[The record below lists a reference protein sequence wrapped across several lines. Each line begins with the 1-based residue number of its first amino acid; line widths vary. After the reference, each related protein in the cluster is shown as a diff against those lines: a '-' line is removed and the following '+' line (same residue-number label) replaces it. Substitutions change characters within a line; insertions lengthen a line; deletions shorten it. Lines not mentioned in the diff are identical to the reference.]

1 VLDPTVVFQS
11 KGVNVQ
17 TLQGQFDKVAT
28 GSNNGKRFRQE
39 EKPER
44 MNRRKF
50 IANSGAALFLPAALT
65 KPGFTAAGSSSSF
78 PAASSTDQ
86 TYAAEMPNM
95 LESYLTRKLIRIAE
109 KWDRKR
115 DLLTTAADVEARNAF
130 VREKLLL
137 MLGGFPERNSLHATT
152 VKVEQKDG
160 YNVENVMFCSR
171 PDFWV
176 TGNLYIPTTGSGR
189 FPAIISPCGHYPLA
203 RMIPQYQSA
212 YISLVKSG
220 FVVLAYDPIG
230 QGERREYW
238 NPATNITEVG
248 GPVFEHSMPGQELV
262 LLGQTLTGY
271 FVWDAMRAID
281 YLLTRAEVDSKK
293 IGCAG
298 HSGGG
303 TMTKF
308 ISVAD
313 PRVQCAVILEG
324 GTANAS
330 YRSIGFGD
338 IEQDLF
344 PAPLYG
350 INNVDL
356 HVAVAPR
363 PLLACIEHYSE
374 GFDRA
379 ADAIRGRYKQLGAE
393 DHFATVAADD
403 PHSWSPKLRRA
414 TTDWFCRWFYG
425 RSGPSEIEAYET
437 SRPEDLYC
445 TPDGSLRYSNKGMGV
460 FSVIA
465 ETGAALPP
473 RRTSPKSKGELAGY
487 QSQIRE
493 QLQSLLRLAKTTTDN
508 QPLGVRSV
516 VVTPRE
522 GYHIEK
528 IEILS
533 EPGIYVPVW
542 VFVPE
547 NKSGILPTIL
557 YLNDVGMEVG
567 GMEFAGSEASGLEPG
582 PLDELA
588 RRGYLVIAADVR
600 GIGETSASRRM
611 MRSLACGEFGQLFNT
626 DTEMAYG
633 AWWINE
639 SLLGMRVWDVLRCV
653 DYVMQRKGA
662 DHQHLNV
669 IGKGQAGLWC
679 LYAAA
684 LDSRIRNLIC
694 VDSLLSYRA
703 LTQVDRYLYGADI
716 FVPDIL
722 LYLDL
727 PQVAAAV
734 SPRPLT
740 LIEPRNPMK
749 ERVSAPAAHAEY
761 RWTGDIYDRTGA
773 GGKFRIECNQAVG
786 ITGDR
791 YIRLLEASRS
801 SRFS

>member
-1 VLDPTVVFQS
+1 
-11 KGVNVQ
+11 
-17 TLQGQFDKVAT
+17 
-28 GSNNGKRFRQE
+28 
-39 EKPER
+39 
-44 MNRRKF
+44 MNRRRF
-50 IANSGAALFLPAALT
+50 IVNSGAALFLPAALA
-65 KPGFTAAGSSSSF
+65 KSGLAADGSSSSISGAPF
-78 PAASSTDQ
+78 STDQ

-95 LESYLTRKLIRIAE
+95 LESYLVRKLTRIAE

-115 DLLTTAADVEARNAF
+115 DLLRTAGDVEARNAF

-137 MLGGFPERNSLHATT
+137 MLSSFPERNPLRATT
-152 VKVEQKDG
+152 VKVAQKDG
-160 YNVENVMFCSR
+160 YKVENVMFCSR

-176 TGNLYIPTTGSGR
+176 TGNLYVPTSGSGP
-189 FPAIISPCGHYPLA
+189 FPGIISPCGHYPLA
-203 RMIPQYQSA
+203 RMIPQYQRA

-230 QGERREYW
+230 QGERRQYW

-271 FVWDAMRAID
+271 FVWDGMRAID
-281 YLLTRAEVDSKK
+281 YLLSRPEVDSQK

-313 PRVQCAVILEG
+313 PRVQCSVILEG

-330 YRSIGFGD
+330 SRSIGFGD

-344 PAPLYG
+344 PAAIYG

-379 ADAIRGRYKQLGAE
+379 ADAIRARYKQLGAE

-425 RSGPSEIEAYET
+425 RSGPSAMESYET

-445 TPDGSLRYSNKGMGV
+445 TPDGSLRYSKKGMGI

-465 ETGAALPP
+465 EKGTASPP
-473 RRTSPKSKGELAGY
+473 QRKSPKSKAELAGY
-487 QSQIRE
+487 QSEVRE
-493 QLQSLLRLAKTTTDN
+493 QVRSLLRLGRTTEN

-516 VVTPRE
+516 GVTPRE

-533 EPGIYVPVW
+533 EPGIYVPMW
-542 VFVPE
+542 IFVPE
-547 NKSGILPTIL
+547 NSRGVLPTVL
-557 YLNDVGMEVG
+557 YLNDEGMQVD
-567 GMEFAGSEASGLEPG
+567 GMEFSGAEASGLRPG
-582 PLDELA
+582 PLDEMA

-600 GIGETSASRRM
+600 GIGQTSASET
-611 MRSLACGEFGQLFNT
+611 RSLACGEFGQLFNR

-633 AWWINE
+633 AWWMNE

-653 DYVMQRKGA
+653 DYAMQRKGA
-662 DHQHLNV
+662 DHPHLSV
-669 IGKGQAGLWC
+669 IGKGQAGIWS

-694 VDSLLSYRA
+694 VNSLLSYRA

-716 FVPDIL
+716 FVPEIL
-722 LYLDL
+722 QHLDL
-727 PQVAAAV
+727 PQIAAAV
-734 SPRPLT
+734 SPRPLM
-740 LIEPRNPMK
+740 LIEPRNPMQ

-761 RWTGDIYDRTGA
+761 RWTGDIYERIGA
-773 GGKFRIECNQAVG
+773 GGKFRIECNEAVG
-786 ITGDR
+786 NTGDR
-791 YIRLLEASRS
+791 YIRLLETSGTH
-801 SRFS
+801 

>member
-1 VLDPTVVFQS
+1 
-11 KGVNVQ
+11 
-17 TLQGQFDKVAT
+17 
-28 GSNNGKRFRQE
+28 
-39 EKPER
+39 

-50 IANSGAALFLPAALT
+50 IVNSGAALFLPAAFSKSGL
-65 KPGFTAAGSSSSF
+65 AATGSSSSISA
-78 PAASSTDQ
+78 PSATDQ
-86 TYAAEMPNM
+86 SYATEMPNM
-95 LESYLTRKLIRIAE
+95 LELYLAQKLTRLAE

-115 DLLTTAADVEARNAF
+115 DLLRTAVDVEARNAF

-137 MLGGFPERNSLHATT
+137 MLGSFPERNPLRAATI
-152 VKVEQKDG
+152 KVAQKNG
-160 YNVENVMFCSR
+160 YKVENVMFCSR

-176 TGNLYIPTTGSGR
+176 TGNLYVPTSGSGP
-189 FPAIISPCGHYPLA
+189 FPGIISPCGHYPLA

-230 QGERREYW
+230 QGERRQYW

-271 FVWDAMRAID
+271 FVWDGMRAID
-281 YLLTRAEVDSKK
+281 YLLSRPEVDSQK

-313 PRVQCAVILEG
+313 PRVRCAAILEG

-330 YRSIGFGD
+330 TRSIGFGD

-344 PAPLYG
+344 PAAIFG

-379 ADAIRGRYKQLGAE
+379 ADAIRARYKQLGAE
-393 DHFATVAADD
+393 DHFAAVAADD

-414 TTDWFCRWFYG
+414 TTDWFCHWFYG
-425 RSGPSEIEAYET
+425 RSGPSAIAGYEV

-445 TPDGSLRYSNKGMGV
+445 TPDGSLRYSHKGMGV

-465 ETGAALPP
+465 EKGAALPP
-473 RRTSPKSKGELAGY
+473 LRELPKSKTELAAY
-487 QSQIRE
+487 QSHVQEQIRV
-493 QLQSLLRLAKTTTDN
+493 LLRLENAMGSAQS

-516 VVTPRE
+516 AVTPRE

-528 IEILS
+528 IELLS
-533 EPGIYVPVW
+533 EPGIYIPMW
-542 VFVPE
+542 VFVPD
-547 NKSGILPTIL
+547 NSSGVLPTVL
-557 YLNDVGMEVG
+557 YLNDEGMEVD
-567 GMEFAGSEASGLEPG
+567 GMEFEGAEASGLQHSV
-582 PLDELA
+582 LDEMV

-600 GIGETSASRRM
+600 GIGETKVSRV
-611 MRSLACGEFGQLFNT
+611 RSLSCGEFGQLFDA
-626 DTEMAYG
+626 DTAMAYG
-633 AWWINE
+633 AWWMNE

-653 DYVMQRKGA
+653 DYAMQRKGA
-662 DHQHLNV
+662 DHQHLNL

-684 LDSRIRNLIC
+684 LDSRIKTLMC
-694 VDSLLSYRA
+694 VDSLVSYRS

-716 FVPDIL
+716 FVPEIL
-722 LYLDL
+722 QHLDL

-749 ERVSAPAAHAEY
+749 ERVSASAAYGEY
-761 RWTGDIYDRTGA
+761 RFTRDIYNLNGTSS
-773 GGKFRIECNQAVG
+773 KFQIDCNETVG
-786 ITGDR
+786 NTGDR
-791 YIRLLEASRS
+791 YIRLLEASVAR
-801 SRFS
+801 

>member
-1 VLDPTVVFQS
+1 MVDAKRTICPSENKGLLTKSLLDLII
-11 KGVNVQ
+11 GN
-17 TLQGQFDKVAT
+17 A
-28 GSNNGKRFRQE
+28 SNKWQA
-39 EKPER
+39 KR

-50 IANSGAALFLPAALT
+50 IANSGAALFLPSALT
-65 KPGFTAAGSSSSF
+65 RSGLAATGSSSSF
-78 PAASSTDQ
+78 WGSSSTDQ
-86 TYAAEMPNM
+86 SYAAEMPDM
-95 LESYLTRKLIRIAE
+95 LESYLARKLTRLAE

-115 DLLTTAADVEARNAF
+115 DLLRAAGDIEARNAF

-137 MLGGFPERNSLHATT
+137 MLGSFPEWNPLRATT
-152 VKVEQKDG
+152 VKVAQKNG
-160 YNVENVMFCSR
+160 YKVENVMFCSR

-176 TGNLYIPTTGSGR
+176 TGNLYVPTSGGGP
-189 FPAIISPCGHYPLA
+189 FPGIISPCGHYPLA

-230 QGERREYW
+230 QGERRQYW

-262 LLGQTLTGY
+262 LLGQALTGY
-271 FVWDAMRAID
+271 FVWDGMRAID
-281 YLLTRAEVDSKK
+281 YLLSRPEVDSQK

-308 ISVAD
+308 ISVVD
-313 PRVQCAVILEG
+313 PRVGCAAILEG

-330 YRSIGFGD
+330 TRSIGFGD

-344 PAPLYG
+344 PAAIYG

-379 ADAIRGRYKQLGAE
+379 ADAIRARYKQLGAE

-425 RSGPSEIEAYET
+425 RSGPSAIEGYET

-445 TPDGSLRYSNKGMGV
+445 TPDGSLRYSKKGMTI

-465 ETGAALPP
+465 EKGAALPP
-473 RRTSPKSKGELAGY
+473 RGKSPKSKAELAGY
-487 QSQIRE
+487 QSQIQE
-493 QLQSLLRLAKTTTDN
+493 QVQSLLRLGGKIPEKN
-508 QPLGVRSV
+508 QLLGVRSV
-516 VVTPRE
+516 EITPRE

-528 IEILS
+528 IELLS
-533 EPGIYVPVW
+533 EPGIYVPMW

-547 NKSGILPTIL
+547 SSSGVLPTVL
-557 YLNDVGMEVG
+557 YLNDEGMQVDA
-567 GMEFAGSEASGLEPG
+567 MEFSGAEASGLQHG
-582 PLDELA
+582 VLDEMV

-600 GIGETSASRRM
+600 GIGQTSVSR
-611 MRSLACGEFGQLFNT
+611 MRSLSYGEFGQLFDA
-626 DTEMAYG
+626 DTEMAY
-633 AWWINE
+633 ATWWMNE

-653 DYVMQRKGA
+653 DYAMQRKGA
-662 DHQHLNV
+662 DHQHLNL
-669 IGKGQAGLWC
+669 IGKGQAGMWC

-684 LDSRIRNLIC
+684 LDSRIRSLIC
-694 VDSLLSYRA
+694 VDSLLSYRS

-716 FVPDIL
+716 FVPEIL
-722 LYLDL
+722 QHLDL

-740 LIEPRNPMK
+740 LIDPRSPMK

-761 RWTGDIYDRTGA
+761 RWTGDIYERTGA
-773 GGKFRIECNQAVG
+773 SGKFQIECNETVG
-786 ITGDR
+786 NTGDR

-801 SRFS
+801 S